1 MSHSTYDKLLEIV
14 HASAAFELLRAGL
27 VLGIFETLEAP
38 NESRLELLQRLQ
50 IDPVRLT
57 ILIEGLKGIGLV
69 ESEGKGRLGNCPS
82 LSEIIQRGEL
92 PVLAGLVEF
101 QAEIVSVGQRGYAA
115 SLSGDRNEGLAYFP
129 GEGNTLYERLDSNT
143 HLKGVFF
150 NYMQLYTEYAS
161 KALFAAHDFSHYR
174 DVLDVGGGG
183 GAFASKLARTVPR
196 SRITLLDMD
205 FARAAFDQ
213 QVREEENPAAISFYH
228 ADMHAD
234 AFPSGFDL
242 VVFAHQLVIWS
253 PAQNMALLQKAHA
266 ALNPGGV
273 VLICSSILDDDRT
286 GPLMAL
292 LDAVYFQAVASGVG
306 QIYSFED
313 YRKWLLEAGF
323 SEISSKRLDTWTPH
337 GVVTARKAMKRPG

>member
-1 MSHSTYDKLLEIV
+1 MSHSAYDKLLEIV

-27 VLGIFETLEAP
+27 VLGLFEALEEP
-38 NESRLELLQRLQ
+38 DGSKRDLPQRLN
-50 IDPVRLT
+50 IAPGRWN

-69 ESEGKGRLGNCPS
+69 ESGDQGRPGNCPS
-82 LSEIIQRGEL
+82 LSDIIRRGEL
-92 PVLAGLVEF
+92 PVLAALVEF
-101 QAEIVSVGQRGYAA
+101 QAEIVSVGQHGYAA
-115 SLSGDRNEGLAYFP
+115 SLAGDRNEGLAYFP
-129 GEGNTLYERLDSNT
+129 GEGETLYERLDSNPR
-143 HLKGVFF
+143 LKSVFF
-150 NYMQLYTEYAS
+150 NYMQLYTDYAS
-161 KALFAAHDFSHYR
+161 KALFAAHDFSPYR
-174 DVLDVGGGG
+174 EVLDVGGGG
-183 GAFASKLARTVPR
+183 GALAAKLARTASG
-196 SRITLLDMD
+196 SRITLLDID
-205 FARAAFDQ
+205 FARDAFDQ
-213 QVREEENPAAISFYH
+213 QVRGEENAAAISFH
-228 ADMHAD
+228 RADMHAD

-253 PAQNMALLQKAHA
+253 PEQNLALLRKAHA
-266 ALNPGGV
+266 ALKPGGI

-337 GVVTARKAMKRPG
+337 GVVTARKA